1 MGGADLIGQSV
12 TRPDAL
18 DKVTGGR
25 GYPVNISLPGML
37 HAKMLRSPYPHAR
50 GRRIDTSEAER
61 LPGARRSAQLPIDGQ
76 RPDGNAVRLPEE
88 RPLRRVKVDSFW
100 IDETPVTNRAFS
112 EFVAATGS
120 A

>member
-37 HAKMLRSPYPHAR
+37 HAKILRSPYPHAWV
-50 GRRIDTSEAER
+50 RRIDTSEAER
-61 LPGARRSAQLPIDGQ
+61 LPGVKAVLLSLIHISEPT
-76 RPDGNAVRLPEE
+76 RPY
-88 RPLRRVKVDSFW
+88 
-100 IDETPVTNRAFS
+100 
-112 EFVAATGS
+112 
-120 A
+120 